1 MQIGRIKFNKPKTSS
16 SRKSK
21 DSKSKSSR
29 SSAGNG
35 QSADTSKAR
44 KMGTANAR
52 KSKSRDSKIPK
63 PGFWGV
69 SARVVMIV
77 FASLLVLSCVS
88 VFINPVKLWFMN
100 LLGLIFLPLFLI
112 NVILICWAARRRS
125 WSSVIPLV
133 ALIPACFFFT
143 RYVQPFHK
151 TVEESVTYSA
161 TADIHEPNS
170 ESAYAGQST
179 VAHGSIY
186 NADHPQWQIRILSYN
201 VGRFALSGTFSNVRE
216 CSDSLLLY
224 LSKTDSDIICL
235 QEFYALDSKSLE
247 SYIHRYLPDYSVNSY
262 MFNMKCGCFG
272 NVTLSRL
279 PVVDKGKELFP
290 ESRNLA
296 IYTEYGKGDDR
307 FRVYNCHLE
316 SYAVSL
322 ANIWKILKGDKQVF
336 METGQR
342 MRRSILRRPQQV
354 DKVLSSIENCH
365 LKSFVCGDFNDSPIS
380 NTYYR
385 VSRGRVDSF
394 VKAGHGFGA
403 SFGPFWPFIRID
415 YIFSP
420 DEFTP
425 LSHYTPKM
433 KYSDHYPIISDI
445 RLGGS
450 I

>member
-1 MQIGRIKFNKPKTSS
+1 MRIGRIKFNTPKITS
-16 SRKSK
+16 SRKSRN
-21 DSKSKSSR
+21 SKSKTSGTGVL
-29 SSAGNG
+29 SA
-35 QSADTSKAR
+35 KAR
-44 KMGTANAR
+44 KARNADTQNRKTGGAKNQKTRGTKN
-52 KSKSRDSKIPK
+52 PK
-63 PGFWGV
+63 LSFWGV

-77 FASLLVLSCVS
+77 FASLLVLSCAS
-88 VFINPVKLWFMN
+88 VFFNPAKLWLMN
-100 LLGLIFLPLFLI
+100 LLGLLFLPLFLI
-112 NVILICWAARRRS
+112 NIVLFCWAARKRS

-133 ALIPACFFFT
+133 AIIPSCFFFT

-151 TVEESVTYSA
+151 TVDESVSDYVSA
-161 TADIHEPNS
+161 DAPTSKSAD
-170 ESAYAGQST
+170 AGQSS
-179 VAHGSIY
+179 VAHDRIY
-186 NADHPQWQIRILSYN
+186 DAAHPQNQIRILSYN
-201 VGRFALSGTFSNVRE
+201 VGRFALSSAFKNVRE
-216 CSDSLLLY
+216 CSDSLFMY
-224 LSKTDSDIICL
+224 LSQTDSDIICL
-235 QEFYALDSKSLE
+235 QEYYGLDSKDLE
-247 SYIHRYLPDYSVNSY
+247 RYVRRYLPGYAVNSY
-262 MFNMKCGCFG
+262 MFSMRRGCFG

-279 PVVDKGKELFP
+279 PVVDKGKVLFP

-296 IYTEYGKGDDR
+296 IYTEYVSDGDR

-354 DKVLSSIENCH
+354 DNVLSSIESCH

-385 VSRGRVDSF
+385 VSHGREDSF

-420 DEFTP
+420 DEYTP
-425 LSHYTPKM
+425 VSHYTPKV
-433 KYSDHYPIISDI
+433 KYSDHYPVISDI